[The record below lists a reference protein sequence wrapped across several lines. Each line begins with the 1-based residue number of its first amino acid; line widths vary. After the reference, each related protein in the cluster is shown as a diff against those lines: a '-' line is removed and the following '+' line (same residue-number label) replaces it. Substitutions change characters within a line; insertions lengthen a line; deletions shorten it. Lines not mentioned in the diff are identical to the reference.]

1 MKALITG
8 ASSGIGKEV
17 ALYLSDLGYDIIIVG
32 RNDSKLRE
40 IRNMVKTKVE
50 IVKMDL
56 NHYRTFVNMSLQ
68 CFSMEFLI

>member
-56 NHYRTFVNMSLQ
+56 TERVNCSKCIKKNL
-68 CFSMEFLI
+68 